1 MLAIQLGW
9 ASSAGVD
16 LIRFAREWA
25 ASEGAAMAVC
35 RLSGLFPALVG
46 APVPFVARRS
56 TRPLDL
62 IEQVGGVVTLR
73 TARGWRH

>member
-35 RLSGLFPALVG
+35 RSSGVDLQRGRVFRFLSSRA
-46 APVPFVARRS
+46 
-56 TRPLDL
+56 D
-62 IEQVGGVVTLR
+62 
-73 TARGWRH
+73 RHVHSISLSRLAAW